1 MGSTKALFAMPNRL
15 ALDEET
21 ATATYGK
28 FVAEPFEKG
37 FGHTIGNSLRRVL
50 LSSLEGVSVTWIKID
65 GVLHEFAPVND
76 VVEDVTDIVLNFKKV
91 KFNCDSDHP
100 IKLELIKDT
109 AGPVTAGDIITA
121 GSPAEVVNPD
131 QHICTLDK
139 DTKLRIELEI
149 AKGRGYR
156 PAEDNKPE
164 DAPIGLIPI
173 DSIFSPIERVSYA
186 VADTR
191 VGQMTDFDKLEID
204 VWTDGRIEP
213 AEAVKQASAILRD
226 HLAVFCDVDEDT
238 DSPESLI
245 SSPED
250 EALLRKMLINVQ
262 SIELS
267 VRAQNCLKNAEIR
280 FLGELVQK
288 TESEMLKYRN
298 FGKKSLDEIK
308 ERMQEMGLCL
318 NMKLKD
324 EVRLAFHKTLEREEG
339 SNNAS

>member
-1 MGSTKALFAMPNRL
+1 MSSIKSQFAMPSKL
-15 ALDEET
+15 MLVEES
-21 ATATYGK
+21 ATGTYGK

-37 FGHTIGNSLRRVL
+37 FGHTIGNSMRRIL

-65 GVLHEFAPVND
+65 GVLHEFAAIPD

-91 KFNCDSDHP
+91 KFETEGDVP
-100 IKLELIKDT
+100 RKLELIADSKG
-109 AGPVTAGDIITA
+109 AVTAADILTD
-121 GSPAEVVNPD
+121 GVTTVVNPD

-139 DTKLRIELEI
+139 ARKLRIEFEI
-149 AKGRGYR
+149 TSGRGYR

-173 DSIFSPIERVSYA
+173 DSIFSPIERVSYD
-186 VADTR
+186 VAHTR
-191 VGQMTDFDKLEID
+191 VGQMTDYDKLEIE

-213 AEAVKQASAILRD
+213 QEAIKQSAIILRD
-226 HLAVFCDVDEDT
+226 HLCILADVDEEKDT
-238 DSPESLI
+238 PESLI
-245 SSPED
+245 TCPED

-267 VRAQNCLKNAEIR
+267 VRAQNCLKNAEIK

-308 ERMQEMGLCL
+308 ERMQEMGICL
-318 NMKLKD
+318 SMKLKD
-324 EVRLAFHKTLEREEG
+324 EVRLAFSKILERDEG
-339 SNNAS
+339 